1 MRLSGAIRKDFQKR
15 WRFFGLRA
23 AFYGMLMDFAWALHT
38 WSWQH
43 YDDICRSDIDA
54 YRAPTT
60 GKREPPSDVPH

>member
-38 WSWQH
+38 WAWQN
-43 YDDICRSDIDA
+43 YDDI
-54 YRAPTT
+54 
-60 GKREPPSDVPH
+60 